1 MEYKYPNYET
11 SQFEFLKDVE
21 YNQFLHNLEMFKLI
35 DDYIAPNV
43 KLNMYAISSYGRV
56 FNIRTG
62 RQLAQVS
69 GIDGHLSTGLQ
80 LKDSSRRTFY
90 IHRLV
95 ALAFVPKTQED
106 ILMGRDVVNHKD
118 LCPWN
123 NYYRNLEWTTT
134 EENITNAYIN
144 GAFDKPYMRVINNN
158 THWSDGKV
166 TVGEKNGM
174 ARLTN
179 EQVHQIC
186 KSLEEGKS
194 RKQAC
199 LDAGL
204 QASQNDLFIV
214 SHILQGQRHQDIA
227 SQYNL
232 PKAKK
237 ITNYTEEQVHL
248 VCKMLEEGCDS
259 TEIYHKIKETDDV
272 HNRHSIITLIRRITR
287 KEIYT
292 EISSNY
298 KF

>member
-1 MEYKYPNYET
+1 
-11 SQFEFLKDVE
+11 
-21 YNQFLHNLEMFKLI
+21 MFKLV
-35 DDYIAPNV
+35 DDYIAPGV

-62 RQLAQVS
+62 RELAQAS

-80 LKDSSRRTFY
+80 LKDSSRRTFS

-123 NYYRNLEWTTT
+123 NYYHNLEWTTT
-134 EENITNAYIN
+134 EENIIHTHAN
-144 GAFDKPYMRVINNN
+144 GAFNIPYVHIMDNN
-158 THWSDGKV
+158 THWSDGIV
-166 TVGEKNGM
+166 TAGEKNGM
-174 ARLTN
+174 ARLTDK
-179 EQVHQIC
+179 QVHQIC

-204 QASQNDLFIV
+204 EATQNDLFIV
-214 SHILQGQRHQDIA
+214 SHILQGHKHKNIT

-232 PKAKK
+232 PKARK

-248 VCKMLEEGCDS
+248 VCKMLEEECE
-259 TEIYHKIKETDDV
+259 TEEIYNKIKEIDDNN
-272 HNRHSIITLIRRITR
+272 HNRASIIRFIREIRV
-287 KEIYT
+287 KKIYT